1 MLALGI
7 GLAVIG
13 GVILLVFVVFLVA
26 PDRVKDFFGTTA
38 MWFRSLATS
47 KAESKGRKHK
57 RRTDPPAAPEHMHRR
72 NTPRPSMLMTI
83 RGWAQPPRSSDQRRR
98 SDDTPEDPGQ

>member
-13 GVILLVFVVFLVA
+13 GVLLLVFVVFLIA

-38 MWFRSLATS
+38 LWARSLATS
-47 KAESKGRKHK
+47 KAASKGRKHK
-57 RRTDPPAAPEHMHRR
+57 RRTDPPDAAPVEHRR
-72 NTPRPSMLMTI
+72 HTPRPSLLLTI
-83 RGWAQPPRSSDQRRR
+83 RGWATPPRDSGERRR
-98 SDDTPEDPGQ
+98 DDSTDK